1 MAEESK
7 PAKYLEDV
15 VLYQYAD
22 VARKLLSNK
31 ETAMFASG
39 GLEKMVGDFE
49 KILGDN
55 KEILDGFKAGA
66 FASKEGTET
75 AINIYAEKYQN
86 ALGKMNVSEFYNL
99 RLKTLT
105 SILGDEKAE
114 EAKTVFEKY
123 GEQTVGSI
131 MKKFNQAQ
139 AKLKDETG
147 LFDEKAKEEAMKTI
161 QKLSAIST
169 LIHLLEDRNYEE
181 LMPGATKS
189 TYKEL
194 IADALEKTA

>member
-161 QKLSAIST
+161 QKLIPIHT
-169 LIHLLEDRNYEE
+169 LINLLEQRNYEE

-189 TYKEL
+189 IYKES
-194 IADALEKTA
+194 IADALKKA

>member
-55 KEILDGFKAGA
+55 KGILDGFKAGA
-66 FASKEGTET
+66 LGSKEGTET

-131 MKKFNQAQ
+131 MKKFKQAE
-139 AKLKDETG
+139 AKLNDETG
-147 LFDEKAKEEAMKTI
+147 LFDEKAKEEATKTI
-161 QKLSAIST
+161 QKLSAIYS
-169 LIHLLEDRNYEE
+169 LIHLLEQRNYEE

-189 TYKEL
+189 VYKES
-194 IADALEKTA
+194 IADALKKA

>member
-1 MAEESK
+1 MAEEAK

-22 VARKLLSNK
+22 VARKLLSNE

-55 KEILDGFKAGA
+55 KGILDGFKAGA
-66 FASKEGTET
+66 LGSKEGTET
-75 AINIYAEKYQN
+75 AINIYAGKYQN

-99 RLKTLT
+99 RLKILT
-105 SILGDEKAE
+105 SILGEEKAE
-114 EAKTVFEKY
+114 EAKAVFEKY

-131 MKKFNQAQ
+131 MKKIKQAE
-139 AKLKDETG
+139 AKLNDETG
-147 LFDEKAKEEAMKTI
+147 LFDEKAKEEATKTI
-161 QKLSAIST
+161 QKLVPIHT
-169 LIHLLEDRNYEE
+169 LIHLLEQRNYEE

-189 TYKEL
+189 IYKKL
-194 IADALEKTA
+194 IADALQKA

>member
-161 QKLSAIST
+161 QKLIPIHT
-169 LIHLLEDRNYEE
+169 LINLLEQRNYEE

-189 TYKEL
+189 IYKES
-194 IADALEKTA
+194 IADALQKA